1 VRSIGGIKSVTNLI
15 QLKPSI
21 PPSEI
26 KHKIEEAFRRSAT
39 IDVSHVTVAANGG
52 EVILKG
58 SARSWAER
66 REAERAAWAAPG
78 VVTGKNEIRI
88 SP

>member
-1 VRSIGGIKSVTNLI
+1 MRSIGGIKGVTNLI
-15 QLKPSI
+15 QSI

-39 IDVSHVTVAANGG
+39 IDASRVTVAANGG